1 MPDDPVASGFLFGSV
16 DARPAGNASSPE
28 AAPRRRR
35 SLDTYGGISVAEVM
49 RQHTTVRPAVRPR
62 PASPFPPTS
71 TEAGRARQVDPVR
84 RVVRHSP
91 STEPEP
97 PHHAPAQPP
106 VAGRPWRNEPTEIIK
121 ALPHDAGSETDET
134 PKTRLQEKRIR
145 RQHRTVFTAKATT
158 ATLAILVFLAT
169 GGAWGTKTWY
179 DSKFEQVAAL
189 DEDSAHIQNAP
200 AQLGD
205 ENFLLVGSDTRA
217 GSNSGDG
224 IGNEYS
230 IPGARSDTLMIA
242 HVPKDRKRAVVVSFP
257 RDLEVARPDCH
268 RWDAK
273 TGEYSD
279 EVVPG
284 ADIEKLTL
292 VYSVGGPKCVLKLVQ
307 KLSGMKMNH
316 FVGIDF
322 SGFKGMVDAIGG
334 VELTVDERIV
344 DSVLGEIVPEPGE
357 IRFDGSEALS
367 FVRARHVAGD
377 PTSDY
382 GRIKR
387 QQQFISALLSKTMS
401 REVVFDPAKL
411 TRFVNAFA
419 AATFGDNIG
428 VDQLLTLAQS
438 MKGLS
443 TSSITFLTVP
453 TVGYANERGNE
464 VLLADQTNE
473 LFQALINNGPLPGEE
488 PETSPSAQA
497 DGARTGA
504 PPG

>member
-1 MPDDPVASGFLFGSV
+1 MPDDPGVSGLLPGSV
-16 DARPAGNASSPE
+16 GAYPPRIPSATAT
-28 AAPRRRR
+28 PRRRR

-49 RQHTTVRPAVRPR
+49 QQHSPVRPAG
-62 PASPFPPTS
+62 PA
-71 TEAGRARQVDPVR
+71 AA
-84 RVVRHSP
+84 
-91 STEPEP
+91 
-97 PHHAPAQPP
+97 AP
-106 VAGRPWRNEPTEIIK
+106 GRPWRNEPTQIIT
-121 ALPHDAGSETDET
+121 AVAPGSGTDGETE
-134 PKTRLQEKRIR
+134 PKTRLQEKRLR
-145 RQHRTVFTAKATT
+145 RNRRAAFTAKTVSA
-158 ATLAILVFLAT
+158 ALAILVFVAT
-169 GGAWGTKTWY
+169 GGAWGTKAWY
-179 DSKFEQVAAL
+179 NSKFEQVAAL
-189 DEDSAHIQNAP
+189 DENSAHIQDAP

-224 IGNEYS
+224 IGTEDS

-242 HVPKDRKRAVVVSFP
+242 HVPKNRHRAVVVSFP
-257 RDLEVARPDCH
+257 RDLEVARPECH
-268 RWDAK
+268 RWDPR
-273 TGEYSD
+273 TGEYSA
-279 EVVPG
+279 ETVPA
-284 ADIEKLTL
+284 ADVEKLTM
-292 VYSVGGPKCVLKLVQ
+292 VYSIGGPKCVLKLVQ
-307 KLSGMKMNH
+307 RLTGMKMNH

-322 SGFKGMVDAIGG
+322 SGFKDMVDAVGG
-334 VELTVDERIV
+334 VELSVSEPIV
-344 DSVLGEIVPEPGE
+344 DGVLGEIVTEPGRV
-357 IRFDGSEALS
+357 RFDGGEALS

-401 REVVFDPAKL
+401 QEVIFDPAKL

-464 VLLADQTNE
+464 VLLEDEAKK
-473 LFQALINNGPLPGEE
+473 LFQALIDNSALPGEE
-488 PETSPSAQA
+488 PEASPSAQA
-497 DGARTGA
+497 GGA
-504 PPG
+504 PKSRPPG